1 VQVRNAATLCFT
13 ALVVRMVGFRNQAV
27 WESQAITGAEFFQRF
42 PALHPYL
49 HTQLL
54 AATEALEQD
63 VAQQVASPLL
73 GARSCMPKVR
83 PEHNT

>member
-1 VQVRNAATLCFT
+1 MQVRNAATLCFT
-13 ALVVRMVGFRNQAV
+13 ALVVRMVGFRNQAQ

-42 PALHPYL
+42 PSLHPYL

-63 VAQQVASPLL
+63 VAQQAAAPLM
-73 GARSCMPKVR
+73 GARSCMPKVG
-83 PEHNT
+83 PAY